1 MKMFLKIN
9 QHKATPNTI
18 MLLKANV
25 PESFRIF
32 LKIFLIAKAFVLLIR
47 QDFPY
52 NIVMEKE
59 NRICF

>member
-1 MKMFLKIN
+1 MKISLKLIST
-9 QHKATPNTI
+9 KPPNTI
-18 MLLKANV
+18 ILLKANV